1 MVTKTITV
9 TEDAY
14 NLLADNKL
22 DNESFSGELK
32 RILTTRRKKSLM
44 DIKCHRRIFKQRY
57 FLLYNDKKSLV
68 NFCIYSF
75 INTCSYCC

>member
-44 DIKCHRRIFKQRY
+44 DYFGILPESEGEAMLKDLNTFKRMNIQALKERK
-57 FLLYNDKKSLV
+57 L
-68 NFCIYSF
+68 
-75 INTCSYCC
+75 